1 MHAAARAFPAQSAPT
16 ALPRF
21 QDTSP
26 MQAQNLYYVIAALL
40 VVVGVLG
47 TVLPALPGLPL
58 VFAGMLL
65 AAWAGDFQ
73 QIGVVTLVVLGLMTL
88 VSLAVDFWATAVGAK
103 RVGAS
108 RKAVVGAV
116 IGTVA
121 GLFFGPVGIFV
132 GPFAGALAGEL
143 LHRRSLGHRDLGDAA
158 RIGFGTWLGVVLG
171 VVLKLG
177 LAFAMIGLF
186 AFAWFF

>member
-1 MHAAARAFPAQSAPT
+1 MHAAAHAFPAQSAPT
-16 ALPRF
+16 APPRL
-21 QDTSP
+21 QDTDP
-26 MQAQNLYYVIAALL
+26 MQAQNFYYVIAALL

>member
-1 MHAAARAFPAQSAPT
+1 MTTES
-16 ALPRF
+16 
-21 QDTSP
+21 
-26 MQAQNLYYVIAALL
+26 LYYVLAAIL
-40 VVVGVLG
+40 VVVGLLG

-58 VFAGMLL
+58 VFGGMLL

-73 QIGVVTLVVLGLMTL
+73 QIGVVTLVVLGAMTL
-88 VSLAVDFWATAVGAK
+88 LSLAIDFWATAVGAK

-108 RKAVVGAV
+108 RKAVIGAV
-116 IGTVA
+116 LGTVA
-121 GLFFGPVGIFV
+121 GLFFGPIGIFV

-143 LHRRSLGHRDLGDAA
+143 LHRRSLRQRDLGDAA